1 MAAQGPSYPPENQPA
16 GDQGTGT
23 VEVELLHV
31 VVARHGTQVSAQ
43 WGIHPQMK
51 HDLQPDQ
58 WEKLNDLMAKVTA
71 LVGKRFAEIL
81 DQAEPDR
88 PGTA

>member
-1 MAAQGPSYPPENQPA
+1 MAAQGHPSDPPDKPA
-16 GDQGTGT
+16 PGRQGTET
-23 VEVELLHV
+23 EVELLHV
-31 VVARHGTQVSAQ
+31 VVARQGTQVSAQ

-51 HDLQPDQ
+51 KDLQPDQ

-71 LVGKRFAEIL
+71 LVGKRFAQIL